1 MAIYEIKKL
10 TYIILYQL
18 LLAKIEPIPET
29 CIFRIDNSGVQI
41 SHQKM
46 ANQ

>member
-18 LLAKIEPIPET
+18 LSDKIT
-29 CIFRIDNSGVQI
+29 GFLGVNSVLG
-41 SHQKM
+41 
-46 ANQ
+46 